1 MDGCEHAYHATA
13 AYYQPEKVGK
23 KVVLIG
29 GGLIGCEVALHLAEL
44 DKEVTIL
51 EISDKLAR
59 DANMFHRPTMFEC
72 MEKKKDK
79 IHSILNASTTAIKKN
94 GVVYNDASGNEQFVE
109 ADTMLY
115 AVGSIADTAIV
126 EELRAWDGWEYFRP
140 IGDCTGASII
150 RKAVH
155 GGYYAALDI

>member
-1 MDGCEHAYHATA
+1 MSRRLLVINGSPRRGGNVATMLEA
-13 AYYQPEKVGK
+13 IEREAVGK
-23 KVVLIG
+23 GFDVAVVRMEVVLIG

-115 AVGSIADTAIV
+115 AVGSIADTAI
-126 EELRAWDGWEYFRP
+126 
-140 IGDCTGASII
+140 S
-150 RKAVH
+150 
-155 GGYYAALDI
+155 